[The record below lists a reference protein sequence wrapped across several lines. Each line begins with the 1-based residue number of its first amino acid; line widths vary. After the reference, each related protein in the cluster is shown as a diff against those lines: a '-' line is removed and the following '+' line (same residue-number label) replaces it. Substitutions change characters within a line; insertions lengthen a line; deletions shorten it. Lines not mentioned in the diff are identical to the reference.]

1 MFEQLI
7 AYQAGQQPDAVALV
21 HGQDSFTFAR
31 MAADIGRCA
40 AWLAT
45 LDLPLD
51 ARALVCTPHPYLHWV
66 LTFALEQSGLVSAC
80 SATAEDIPRDIAL
93 LEPQV
98 LFTSAPP
105 AGPPLV
111 PTHRIDQAWIDALW
125 AHAPSSARRR
135 PRGKD
140 DPCRIIVTSGTTGS
154 PKKILLTREVIDVQT
169 GALLFNQ
176 FYVRPGLRAAATVGA
191 GSIGGLKTSLLCWAQ
206 GGTMCH
212 PDPAMGWAPAL
223 DALEINLIRLAP
235 HHLQTLLR
243 ALPGDAT
250 PRPDLIVGVIGG
262 SISKALAE
270 ETRARL
276 SGNIVV
282 NYGSTEAGATALGR
296 LADMAGAED
305 AAGFVCP
312 WAEVQI
318 LGPEGEVLPPGQ
330 VGEIRIG
337 GSGLVEGYMDDPAAT
352 AQMFRDGWFWPGDLG
367 MIDDRGLLRVV
378 GRTNDLMNVGG
389 AKFLASRLETL
400 VLAVEG
406 VCDAAVFL
414 APDADGLDAPHVA
427 YVAAEGL
434 ELASLRRVIE
444 GALGRPAR
452 LLRVAQTPRNAMG
465 KIQRDRL
472 RQMLADE
479 PGQASILL

>member
-7 AYQAGQQPDAVALV
+7 SYQAGQQPDGVALV
-21 HGQDSFTFAR
+21 HGEDSFTFGR

-51 ARALVCTPHPYLHWV
+51 ARALLSTPHPYLHWV
-66 LTFALEQSGLVSAC
+66 LTFALEQSGLVSAS
-80 SATAEDIPRDIAL
+80 SAAVGDIPRDVAL

-98 LFTSAPP
+98 LFASVLPE
-105 AGPPLV
+105 GPLKV

-125 AHAPSSARRR
+125 AYPPSSARRR
-135 PRGKD
+135 RRGKD

-176 FYVRPGLRAAATVGA
+176 LYVRPRLRAAATVGA

-212 PDPAMGWAPAL
+212 PGPGTGWAGALGAL
-223 DALEINLIRLAP
+223 DLNLIRLAP

-243 ALPGDAT
+243 ALPDDFA
-250 PRPDLIVGVIGG
+250 PMPDLIVGVIGG

-270 ETRARL
+270 ETRVRL

-296 LADMAGAED
+296 LTDMEGAED

-318 LGPEGEVLPPGQ
+318 VGPDGEVLPPGQ
-330 VGEIRIG
+330 MGEIRIG
-337 GSGLVEGYMDDPAAT
+337 GSGLAGGYMDDPEAT

-389 AKFLASRLETL
+389 AKFLASRLEAL

-406 VCDAAVFL
+406 VCDAAAFL
-414 APDADGLDAPHVA
+414 APDADGLDAPHLA
-427 YVAAEGL
+427 YVAADGL
-434 ELASLRRVIE
+434 DLAPLTLVFERS
-444 GALGRPAR
+444 LGRQAR
-452 LLRVAQTPRNAMG
+452 LLRVAQVPRNAMG

-472 RQMLADE
+472 RQMLA
-479 PGQASILL
+479 AAN